1 MSIISALQWRYATKK
16 MNGEVVVESKINSI
30 LEAIRLVPTS
40 SGLQPF
46 EVMVIT
52 NPALKES
59 IRKVAFNQSQITDCS
74 HLLVFAAWDHYTTER
89 MTNYFDHY
97 EKERDLPKG
106 FSDDY
111 KNSVM
116 KQLTSLSLERQFEH
130 AAKQIYIALGF
141 ALAEAATLQVDSVPM
156 EGFVSADVDD
166 ILQLSEKGLRSVLLL
181 PLGYRDTEND
191 WQAEL
196 KKVRKTK
203 EDIFTFIR

>member
-89 MTNYFDHY
+89 MTHYFDHY

-141 ALAEAATLQVDSVPM
+141 ALAEAAALQVDSVPM

-203 EDIFTFIR
+203 EDIFTFIK

>member
-46 EVMVIT
+46 EVFVIT

-89 MTNYFDHY
+89 MTHYFDHY

-141 ALAEAATLQVDSVPM
+141 ALAEAAALQVDSVPM
-156 EGFVSADVDD
+156 EGFVSADVDE

-203 EDIFTFIR
+203 EDIFTFIK

>member
-89 MTNYFDHY
+89 MTHYFDHY

-141 ALAEAATLQVDSVPM
+141 ALAEAAALQVDSVPM

>member
-46 EVMVIT
+46 EVMIIT

-89 MTNYFDHY
+89 MTHYFDHY

-141 ALAEAATLQVDSVPM
+141 ALAEAAALQVDSVPM

>member
-46 EVMVIT
+46 EVFVIT

-89 MTNYFDHY
+89 MTHYFDHY

-141 ALAEAATLQVDSVPM
+141 ALAEAAALQVDSVPM

-203 EDIFTFIR
+203 EDIFTFIK

>member
-52 NPALKES
+52 NPTLKES

-89 MTNYFDHY
+89 MTHYFDHY

-141 ALAEAATLQVDSVPM
+141 ALAEAAALQVDSVPM

>member
-89 MTNYFDHY
+89 MTHYFDHY

-141 ALAEAATLQVDSVPM
+141 ALAEAAALQVDSVPM
-156 EGFVSADVDD
+156 EGFVSAEVDD

>member
-46 EVMVIT
+46 EVFVIT

-89 MTNYFDHY
+89 MTHYFDHY

-141 ALAEAATLQVDSVPM
+141 ALAEAAALEVDSVPM
-156 EGFVSADVDD
+156 EGFVSADVDE

-203 EDIFTFIR
+203 EDIFTFIK

>member
-1 MSIISALQWRYATKK
+1 

-89 MTNYFDHY
+89 MTHYFDHY

>member
-46 EVMVIT
+46 EVFVIT

-89 MTNYFDHY
+89 MTHYFDHY

-141 ALAEAATLQVDSVPM
+141 ALAEAAALQVDSVPM